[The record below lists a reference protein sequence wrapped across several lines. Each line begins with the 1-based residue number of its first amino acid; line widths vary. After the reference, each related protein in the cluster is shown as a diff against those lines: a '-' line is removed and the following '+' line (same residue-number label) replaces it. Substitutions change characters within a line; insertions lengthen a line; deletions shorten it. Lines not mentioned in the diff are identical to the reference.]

1 MCAGKRTWTCISWSG
16 GGDRIS
22 LCLKQT
28 RGSRAG
34 EKADPVSE
42 THLEPS
48 QKREI
53 KEIGNG
59 G

>member
-1 MCAGKRTWTCISWSG
+1 MDFMEWGWGKDFVVS
-16 GGDRIS
+16 
-22 LCLKQT
+22 
-28 RGSRAG
+28 
-34 EKADPVSE
+34 KADQGKEGRGKSRPTVSE

-53 KEIGNG
+53 KEIGSG